1 MTRKSMTPVERPA
14 AEPEILPPESP
25 RSAWKAGDAADGGF
39 FGARYGQRVYVAKV
53 GPWSLAMLGALALLI
68 GIAAVVFVVGA
79 LLFWIPIIA
88 VLVLAGLLIGKLRWG
103 RFGR

>member
-1 MTRKSMTPVERPA
+1 MARKSMTPVERPA

-25 RSAWKAGDAADGGF
+25 RSAWKARNGAEGGF

-53 GPWSLAMLGALALLI
+53 GPWGLAMVGALALLI
-68 GIAAVVFVVGA
+68 AIAAVVFIIGA
-79 LLFWIPIIA
+79 LLFWIPIVA